1 MSSSS
6 SSHVRIQLAPKAGF
20 CVKTTTLAPAVLP
33 PPPPSLSRPKSD
45 STQPDARLEPPPGP
59 IAVPQG
65 CKVFVNIAW
74 DPNVPPPPEGTDEDV
89 RRAMEGTD
97 YATES
102 EEGGWYV
109 PVIVSNAREDVDKG
123 KHGAQTT
130 RIHGTDF
137 LHLVCSWEALP
148 AV

>member
-1 MSSSS
+1 M
-6 SSHVRIQLAPKAGF
+6 
-20 CVKTTTLAPAVLP
+20 KTTTLAPAVLP